1 MKLRALLLAVGLLAA
16 GNTPPQAPHARRA
29 TRGID
34 VNAKAEIHHIIDRI
48 AGAGVAVLMISSEL
62 PELIGMSD
70 RIYVMRDGGVAA
82 ELEQRDEMSQ
92 ERIVDFICQSD
103 QVRAPA
109 RPAGPVAPA
118 GS

>member
-1 MKLRALLLAVGLLAA
+1 MLDE
-16 GNTPPQAPHARRA
+16 P

-34 VNAKAEIHHIIDRI
+34 VNAKAEIHRIIDQI

-82 ELEQRDEMSQ
+82 EIEDRTAMSQ

-103 QVRAPA
+103 QVRASSSA
-109 RPAGPVAPA
+109 VGGATRP
-118 GS
+118 S